1 MSELIL
7 IAVPDLI
14 FRAKISETA
23 KQVGRKTVAAATPD
37 AVLERAIA
45 NDPALI
51 IVDLGDERIAPLET
65 IRRIK
70 AEPALA
76 GARLLGYFS
85 HIFIEQR
92 DAAREAG
99 CDLVMPRSAF
109 VAKLAGLL
117 ESLGA

>member
-37 AVLERAIA
+37 AVLERALA
-45 NDPALI
+45 SEPALV
-51 IVDLGDERIAPLET
+51 IVDLGDDRIAPLDT
-65 IRRIK
+65 IRRLK

-76 GARLLGYFS
+76 HTRVLGYFS
-85 HIFIEQR
+85 HVFLEQR

-99 CDLVMPRSAF
+99 CDRVMPRSAF

>member
-1 MSELIL
+1 MIL

-14 FRAKISETA
+14 FRAKISEPA
-23 KQVGRKTVAAATPD
+23 KQGGRKSVAAATPD

-45 NDPALI
+45 NEPALV

-65 IRRIK
+65 IRRLK

-76 GARLLGYFS
+76 NTRVLGFFS
-85 HIFIEQR
+85 HVFIEQR

-99 CDLVMPRSAF
+99 CDQVMPRSAF